1 MRLAAA
7 LALATVVTRATG
19 VAAGD
24 AAAPASD
31 AEPIQLAYSAPDG
44 CPDDGAFFAQLQ
56 HRARAIRVTDPSA
69 RSFRVE
75 ITADGDGFRGRLE
88 VSAVDGATTTRD
100 VHGATC
106 VETVSALA
114 LISALALDDRGSA
127 AAGRRGSIEDRAGVA
142 RVTTS
147 EARQVRPLHLALG
160 TGVEVDGGIAPAGI
174 YTVGAFAALRRTNGW
189 QLRLGFA
196 RSARSDVTM
205 PEGDASFRWTIA
217 TLDACPLAFTIG
229 RWSAAPCAGVQ
240 GGVLTAI
247 GSDVGMASNADRP
260 WLAPDA
266 TVRLRVAIGRF
277 AVELAGMVAAPLI
290 RDRFYIAPST
300 TVDHVPPVTA
310 GAQLALSVDLL

>member
-7 LALATVVTRATG
+7 FALATVIARAAAA
-19 VAAGD
+19 VAGD
-24 AAAPASD
+24 ASAPAGD

-44 CPDDGAFFAQLQ
+44 CPDEGAFFAQLQ
-56 HRARAIRVTDPSA
+56 HRARAIRVAEPTA

-75 ITADGDGFRGRLE
+75 IAGDGDGFRGRLE
-88 VSAVDGATTTRD
+88 VSAVDGDTTARD

-114 LISALALDDRGSA
+114 LVSALAIEERA
-127 AAGRRGSIEDRAGVA
+127 AVV
-142 RVTTS
+142 RVTKA
-147 EARQVRPLHLALG
+147 EARRVGPLHFALG
-160 TGVEVDGGIAPAGI
+160 TGAQVDGGIAPAEI
-174 YTVGAFAALRRTNGW
+174 FSFGAFASLRRANGW

-217 TLDACPLAFTIG
+217 TIDACPLSFTTG
-229 RWSAAPCAGVQ
+229 RWSAAPCAGFQ
-240 GGVLTAI
+240 GGVLTAV
-247 GSDVGMASNADRP
+247 GSDVGMASNVDRP

-300 TVDHVPPVTA
+300 TIDHVPAVTA